1 MRKYMV
7 AAAVGIGVAAALIT
21 ISEIG
26 YQRSANILA
35 SQVELQELYLA
46 GSRLGDLLTAAESA
60 QRGYLLTGEDS
71 YLHQYQTQAKQAHD
85 EFDRFIQALE
95 DVPGVH
101 TNVTDLDT
109 KISTKLSEMAIA
121 VNLRQ
126 QGHVDASLFVT
137 STDVGRM
144 QMGAITQQLESIR
157 QAQQRLSADNVKQIR
172 AAQDYSRVG
181 LAMAAFTGLL
191 AFLLYLRQS
200 LALQQSVAK
209 TTAELERERA
219 LLEAE
224 VRARTADLRE
234 LATYLQQSR
243 EVDRARLAHELHD
256 ELGAL
261 LTSAKLNLARVKSK
275 TAGDPSVQSQLTNMS
290 DALNQVIAIK
300 RRIIEDLRPSSLDNF
315 GLVIALE
322 ILTREF
328 AERAGITVNA
338 NIEAVTLNADSQLAL
353 YRLVQESLTNV
364 AKYANATQVDVDLRG
379 YRTHVELTVHDNGTG
394 FDTSVVK
401 PKSHGLA
408 GMRHR
413 TESINGKLE
422 IRSKL
427 GAGTTIF
434 AAVPLLPEGNE
445 APPSPPVP
453 TTTA

>member
-7 AAAVGIGVAAALIT
+7 AAAVGFGVAATLIT

-26 YQRSANILA
+26 YQRSVNILA
-35 SQVELQELYLA
+35 SQVDLQELYLA

-60 QRGYLLTGEDS
+60 QRGYLLTGEDT
-71 YLHQYQTQAKQAHD
+71 YLQQYQSQATRAHE
-85 EFDRFIQALE
+85 EFERFTRALTT
-95 DVPGVH
+95 VPEVH
-101 TNVTDLDT
+101 TNVTDLDA
-109 KISTKLSEMAIA
+109 KIGTKLSEMAIA

-126 QGHVDASLFVT
+126 QGHEDASQFVT

-144 QMGAITQQLESIR
+144 QMGAITQQLDAIR
-157 QAQQRLSADNVKQIR
+157 QAQQQLTANNVKQIR

-200 LALQQSVAK
+200 LALQQSLAR
-209 TTAELERERA
+209 TTSELERERA
-219 LLEAE
+219 LLEIE
-224 VRARTADLRE
+224 VRQRTADLRE

-275 TAGDPSVQSQLTNMS
+275 TAGDPNVQSQLTNMS

-338 NIEAVTLNADSQLAL
+338 NIEAVTLNANGQLSL

-364 AKYANATQVDVDLRG
+364 AKYARATQVDVNLLAHA
-379 YRTHVELTVHDNGTG
+379 THVELTVHDNGTG
-394 FDTSVVK
+394 FDTSLVK

-413 TESINGKLE
+413 TESMNGKLE
-422 IRSKL
+422 IRSQP
-427 GAGTTIF
+427 GSGTTIF
-434 AAVPLLPEGNE
+434 ATVPLQPEVMDTPRVLPPM
-445 APPSPPVP
+445 PP
-453 TTTA
+453 AA